1 MDEKKVEIKNGF
13 RLILR
18 LSEAVE
24 LSEFNGEAD
33 VYDII
38 ADNEIVEAR
47 YFNSEKELRI
57 FKSNGEF
64 GYCIIEDVNDGLKAE
79 TAMGTDI
86 MDSKDYFT
94 EEEYKIISKKSK
106 NIKEKIKFEKIKEKR
121 YVFFDDDGQAYVKI
135 TRLCGAE

>member
-18 LSEAVE
+18 MSEAVE
-24 LSEFNGEAD
+24 LSEFNGEAN

-64 GYCIIEDVNDGLKAE
+64 RYCIIEDVNEGLKAE
-79 TAMGTDI
+79 TALGTDI